1 MNSVWRM
8 VILVLVGL
16 TMPALAQLTDEI
28 KEISFKEVDYNYS
41 EKTFI
46 YEGHKVAYIDTGVG
60 KPVIFLHGQAS
71 DITNFETVYPVVEKE
86 FRVLSV
92 DYPGSGNQINR
103 RLSSLKSLSLG

>member
-41 EKTFI
+41 RKDV
-46 YEGHKVAYIDTGVG
+46 H
-60 KPVIFLHGQAS
+60 LRRSQ
-71 DITNFETVYPVVEKE
+71 
-86 FRVLSV
+86 
-92 DYPGSGNQINR
+92 GS
-103 RLSSLKSLSLG
+103 LY